1 MIYFDN
7 SATTQTF
14 KEAADRAYL
23 CMTQQYFNPAAA
35 YHEAYA
41 VEKEIAEARAFA
53 ASLLGCS
60 ADEIV
65 YTSGGTESNNA
76 AVFGTLSA
84 MRGMKRI
91 VTTEIEHPSVYETI
105 RVASQRY
112 GMQVAY
118 APLRTDG
125 TVDTDRLSDVLTPD
139 TGLVSIM
146 HVNNELGSVND
157 LDTIARKVRA
167 LSPSAVFHSDGVQ
180 AFMKLSPRK
189 IPADLY
195 SVSAHKLHAPKGVG
209 LLAVR
214 SGVRFAGGQIGGGQE
229 RNLRSGTT
237 NAPGILGFD
246 TALRMYQSN
255 LSAYHAQML
264 AVKMRLYRNLASLP
278 DVYPNGPSIETGAPH
293 ILNLSFAG
301 VRGEVLLH
309 ALEQSGVL
317 VSTGSACAA
326 KKQGKNRVLSAV
338 GITGQRQESAIR
350 FSFSP
355 FNTVE
360 EADTASNIIADR
372 LTVLRR
378 YKRR

>member
-7 SATTQTF
+7 SATTKTF
-14 KEAADRAYL
+14 QEAADRAYL

-41 VEKEIAEARAFA
+41 VEKEVTEARAFA
-53 ASLLGCS
+53 SALLGC
-60 ADEIV
+60 AREEII
-65 YTSGGTESNNA
+65 YTSGGTESNNT
-76 AVFGTLSA
+76 AVFGTLYA
-84 MRGMKRI
+84 MHGMKRI

-105 RVASQRY
+105 RVAAKRF
-112 GMQVAY
+112 GMEVIY
-118 APLRTDG
+118 APLIADG

-167 LSPSAVFHSDGVQ
+167 LSPDAVFHSDGVQ
-180 AFMKLSPRK
+180 AFMKLDPQR

-209 LLAVR
+209 LLMLR
-214 SGVRFAGGQIGGGQE
+214 NGVRFAGGQIGGGQE

-264 AVKMRLYRNLASLP
+264 AVKMRLYRNLTSLP
-278 DVYPNGPSIETGAPH
+278 DVYPNGPSVETGAPH

-338 GITGQRQESAIR
+338 GITGPRQESAIR

-360 EADTASNIIADR
+360 EADLASNIIADR
-372 LTVLRR
+372 LSVLRR